1 MTQNNANKTKSNK
14 HKEIFTITHTDSQS
28 QARVGILKIGT
39 KIVNTPF
46 FMPVATKAAIKA
58 LTTEQLKET
67 KTECIISNGFILAL
81 KPGTDIIKA
90 HGGIHNFMKWDGA
103 SFTDSGGFQV
113 LLDEFFIK
121 RDPNG
126 IVFKN
131 PFTGQKELFDAA
143 RSIQMQNDIGS
154 DVAMAFDDVSRYGY
168 THEQSKQA
176 MLRSLIWAKESLTYH
191 RNNNNKTNK
200 NQIIFGICH
209 GNVYED
215 LRLQS
220 VLAMKDLDFDGF
232 AIGGVA
238 IGESTQELY
247 DAIKI
252 QAPHLPTNKPR
263 YVMGLGSP
271 ADLLEAISMG
281 CDCFDSI
288 FPTQNARRAT
298 LFTSNGPLRIITQEH
313 KLSTKPIDEKCD
325 CYTCR
330 HFSRSYVHMLLN
342 THEYLGYTL
351 ASIHNI
357 TYIQNIMQQAREH
370 ITKGTFGEFKK
381 QIQELYQNKRKSGGD
396 YFHYAKEEKSID
408 ENHAE
413 ELMVRKPKKNKVT
426 ILKEKNKPA
435 TQTKQ
440 KNVVSE
446 VKKAKSR
453 TAKNDTNQKSKN

>member
-1 MTQNNANKTKSNK
+1 MTFKIEVKDT
-14 HKEIFTITHTDSQS
+14 QS
-28 QARVGILKIGT
+28 SARAGTLKIGT
-39 KIVNTPF
+39 KTINTPF

-58 LTTEQLKET
+58 LTTEQLKAT

-81 KPGTDIIKA
+81 KPGTEIIKA
-90 HGGIHNFMKWDGA
+90 HGGIHNFMKWNGG

-113 LLDEFFIK
+113 LLDEFFVK

-126 IVFKN
+126 IIFKN

-176 MLRSLIWAKESLTYH
+176 MLRSLDWAKQSLEYH
-191 RNNNNKTNK
+191 RNNKNKTNK

-209 GNVYED
+209 GNIYAD

-220 VLAMKDLDFDGF
+220 VLAMKDIDFDGF

-252 QAPHLPTNKPR
+252 QAPHLPENKPR

-271 ADLLEAISMG
+271 SDLLEAISMG

-298 LFTSNGPLRIITQEH
+298 LFTSTGPLRVTTQEY
-313 KLSTKPIDEKCD
+313 KTSLEPIDANCD
-325 CYTCR
+325 CYACKNFTK
-330 HFSRSYVHMLLN
+330 SYINMLLN

-357 TYIQNIMQQAREH
+357 AYIQNLMHQAREH
-370 ITKGTFGEFKK
+370 IKAGTFIEFKK
-381 QIQELYQNKRKSGGD
+381 HIQELYADKRKSGGD
-396 YFHYAKEEKSID
+396 YFHYAKD
-408 ENHAE
+408 AQTVQENHTE
-413 ELMVRKPKKNKVT
+413 ELTISKPKKKKT
-426 ILKEKNKPA
+426 QEKTQKKPH
-435 TQTKQ
+435 TKQ
-440 KNVVSE
+440 E
-446 VKKAKSR
+446 
-453 TAKNDTNQKSKN
+453 